1 VDLLVVMEAVAVLLG
16 VLVEMAAGVVVV
28 EEGEEE
34 EEEEAVVK
42 CNVRS
47 GSNE

>member
-1 VDLLVVMEAVAVLLG
+1 MEAVEVLLG